1 MKKTVH
7 VNIGGLAFI
16 LDEEAQQM
24 LHNYF
29 ESLRH
34 KFLSGEDAEEVIRD
48 IELRIAE
55 LFTARLG
62 SRQVVSMEDV
72 QEVMKLMGSP
82 EDIAGEEPPASG
94 VNDKSAVLPGGKAQ
108 RRLFRDPEDSKVAG
122 VIAGRCHYFGVKD
135 PTWARLLVVVALL
148 FSFGTIVLIYV
159 LLWIVMPVAHTAAE
173 KLMMRGEPINIV
185 TIEREVREAADRI
198 EKNIT
203 LTFSSD
209 SLVGRLGN
217 LILLLIKGV
226 WKIFLW
232 VLGLFALFLFVI
244 IAGSL
249 FGAFSIAAVPLSVT
263 LLPLLGIG
271 GWLKVALISGIIL
284 FLGMPLLGIIYLV
297 LRLIFDL
304 RNRARYVKRSLF
316 LIWLAGVFLL
326 IVSGLYISQ
335 DFKSTGL
342 ITSAQPLIQPADSSS
357 LMVQLN
363 TEGIASDEAPEES
376 EGSDS
381 EFWDIVIN
389 EQSIKTANG
398 YRIGEPWIKL
408 YPSKTGSYEFKKV
421 VQASGKSVQEGRK
434 NASHIHY
441 DFSQTDTLLTLDGSF
456 QLNKKGIW
464 RDQKLYL
471 YLGIPEGRILHFSD
485 NIDEV
490 SATVKND
497 DSYDN
502 NLFANTRWTNI
513 NGKIVCLNC
522 EDEVLSDEQEE
533 PIKDEKKKA
542 NKSQKGK
549 N

>member
-94 VNDKSAVLPGGKAQ
+94 LNDKSAVLPGGKAQ

-122 VIAGRCHYFGVKD
+122 VIAGLCHYFGVKD

-502 NLFANTRWTNI
+502 HLFANTRWTNI